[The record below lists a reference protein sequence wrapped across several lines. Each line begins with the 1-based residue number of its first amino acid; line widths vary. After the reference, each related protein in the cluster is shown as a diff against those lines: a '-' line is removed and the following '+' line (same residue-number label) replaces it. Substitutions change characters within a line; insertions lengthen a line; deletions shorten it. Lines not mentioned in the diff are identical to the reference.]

1 MSAERAVCV
10 YCGSRNGNAP
20 HFVENAR
27 RLGQMLG
34 ERGIRVVYGGASV
47 GLMGAVADAA
57 LAAGGQ
63 VTGIIPEQLMAREL
77 GHRQIQE
84 LIVVPSMHVRKTTMA
99 ARADAFLALP
109 GGIGTLEELFE
120 IWTWAQLGLHHKP
133 IGLFNDHGYY
143 DGLLAFLQAS
153 RDAGFIQPQTHQQL
167 LIEPD
172 LAALL
177 DRLCQAMP
185 ARRDETFDAS
195 FS

>member
-1 MSAERAVCV
+1 MSAAGAICV
-10 YCGSRNGNAP
+10 YCGSRNGSEP
-20 HFVENAR
+20 YFVEHAR
-27 RLGQMLG
+27 QLGQLLG
-34 ERGIRVVYGGASV
+34 ERGIRLVYGGASV

-120 IWTWAQLGLHHKP
+120 IWTWAQLGLHQKP

-143 DGLLAFLQAS
+143 DGLLAFLRS
-153 RDAGFIQPQTHQQL
+153 GRDAGFINPQTHQQL
-167 LIEPD
+167 LIDSD
-172 LAALL
+172 LSALVE
-177 DRLCQAMP
+177 RLRLAMP
-185 ARRDETFDAS
+185 ARSAAFDVTAS
-195 FS
+195 